1 MCRYIVVNH
10 KDGRLP
16 PRLHLSSGENGTSA
30 VAVVGIGG
38 YKNEVGL
45 YKSNAGPPP
54 YLESNLV
61 STLET
66 DM

>member
-1 MCRYIVVNH
+1 MNEVMRAPMNASNPVRFSVLRVPFFLEPVY
-10 KDGRLP
+10 D
-16 PRLHLSSGENGTSA
+16 A
-30 VAVVGIGG
+30 
-38 YKNEVGL
+38 NEVGL

>member
-45 YKSNAGPPP
+45 YKSNADD
-54 YLESNLV
+54 
-61 STLET
+61 T
-66 DM
+66 